1 MVRAIGQM
9 ICNNEHT
16 HSMLRRLALLP
27 ILVAALTAQP
37 PAWQEFY
44 IGPAASKQ
52 RLVNDYRRG
61 MLRAGSISV
70 KSLIGIA
77 AGAPEARI
85 LGPDW
90 LDSEL
95 YAISAMLSD
104 ETRLRLRTRSEDDA
118 HLAEQFKTMLTE
130 ELTQRLRLQFHRET
144 SDRLSYTLQAAKG
157 RPMKLRPAPP
167 HERAW
172 LGLSRPGS
180 RNTTVYVRSGT
191 FQLLAN
197 WLQRYLRQ
205 PVTAD
210 PGLPAGTYNF
220 RLRWKAHDQPSL
232 FAALQQQLGLELD
245 EDPRSQEFV
254 VVDRVERP
262 AFSPSAAPT
271 SLASEY
277 SLPPEPSARYTP
289 AQLRV
294 DLKVLR
300 EALEEGHPGIYRFTP
315 KAEMDLAF
323 RDTEKRLN
331 HPLTAL
337 DFYRLLAPVVAR
349 VKCGHTSLLPS
360 RANDDSLGDEPLIPL
375 EVAILNGK
383 VYVARDLSAAGGL
396 DGAEIASINGVAIGR
411 ILAQMLA
418 VAHGDGDS
426 ATAGP
431 YQLSHRQGFARSLY
445 LIAAL
450 RSPFHIRYV
459 KDGRTAETSLAGLP
473 SKVMRD
479 VERTRYEER
488 PAHGNA
494 TWRIFRSG
502 STGVLTIASFSGEAE
517 DDTPLG
523 IFFERV
529 LTETRDRHV
538 SRLILDVRDNG
549 GGEDKLGRILFSYF
563 VDKPFRYYRDLIVNK
578 LSFNFFQYVPGREP
592 LPANVNETVKPGPDG
607 KYHVVGHPNW
617 GIREPA
623 SPHFGG
629 KAIVLMNG
637 GSFSTTC
644 EFLAMLHNHGGATF
658 VGEETAGG
666 YYGNTSGTDV
676 AVVLPNSRLI
686 LPVPLVGYYM
696 AIDGTAQGSHGI
708 RPDFPVAY
716 SIDDI
721 LAGRDRAMELA
732 LHQAGETEPVG
743 VR

>member
-1 MVRAIGQM
+1 
-9 ICNNEHT
+9 
-16 HSMLRRLALLP
+16 MLRRFALLP
-27 ILVAALTAQP
+27 ILLAALMAQP
-37 PAWQEFY
+37 SAWQEFY
-44 IGPAASKQ
+44 IGPAAFMQ

-61 MLRAGSISV
+61 MLHAGSISL

-77 AGAPEARI
+77 AGVPEARI

-90 LDSEL
+90 MDAEH
-95 YAISAMLSD
+95 YAIAATLSD
-104 ETRLRLRTRSEDDA
+104 ETRLRLRTRSEDPA
-118 HLAEQFKTMLTE
+118 RLAEDFKNLLAE
-130 ELTQRLRLQFHRET
+130 ELEQRLHLQFHRET
-144 SDRLSYTLQAAKG
+144 RDRLSYTLQAVQG
-157 RPMKLRPAPP
+157 RPLRLRPAPP
-167 HERAW
+167 RERAW
-172 LGLSRPGS
+172 IGLSRPGS
-180 RNTTVYVRSGT
+180 RDTTLNVRSAT
-191 FQLLAN
+191 FHQVAN
-197 WLQRYLRQ
+197 WLQRYLKQ

-210 PGLPAGTYNF
+210 PGLPADAFSF

-232 FAALQQQLGLELD
+232 FTALKQQLGLELA

-262 AFSPSAAPT
+262 AFSLSAVPA
-271 SLASEY
+271 SLASKG

-289 AQLRV
+289 AQLRL

-315 KAEMDLAF
+315 KAEMDRVF
-323 RDTEKRLN
+323 RDAGKRLN

-349 VKCGHTSLLPS
+349 VKCGHTSLLPA
-360 RANDDSLGDEPLIPL
+360 RANDDSLADEPLIPL

-383 VYVARDLSAAGGL
+383 VYIARDLSAGGGL

-411 ILAQMLA
+411 ILAPMLA
-418 VAHGDGDS
+418 VTHGDGDS

-431 YQLSHRQGFARSLY
+431 YQLSHRQGFARNLY
-445 LIAAL
+445 LIAGQ

-473 SKVMRD
+473 SKIIRD
-479 VERTRYEER
+479 VEHIRYEDR

-494 TWRIFRSG
+494 TWRILQSG

-517 DDTPLG
+517 DGTPLAV
-523 IFFERV
+523 FFERAF
-529 LTETRDRHV
+529 TEIRDKHV

-578 LSFNFFQYVPGREP
+578 LSFNFFQYALSRQP
-592 LPANVNETVKPGPDG
+592 LPANVNEMVKPGPDG

-617 GIREPA
+617 GIQQPA

-629 KAIVLMNG
+629 KAIVLING

-644 EFLAMLHNHGGATF
+644 EFLSMLHNQGGATF
-658 VGEETAGG
+658 IGEETAGG
-666 YYGNTSGTDV
+666 YHGDAGTTV
-676 AVVLPNSRLI
+676 AVVLPNARLI
-686 LPVPLVGYYM
+686 LPVPVVGYYM

-708 RPDFPVAY
+708 RPDFPVEY

-721 LAGRDRAMELA
+721 LVGRDRAMEVA
-732 LHQAGETEPVG
+732 LRQAGEPEPVG